1 MGRTAL
7 SQAVDLEAPRAGDT
21 QLLLQ
26 MAECG
31 FGIFVFVLSLLVA
44 ASKATTFRGFRRRRI
59 LCHAEE
65 ANSSGNLKG
74 VFMKVLVIGGS
85 GLIGSQVVA
94 QLTELGHEAVPAS
107 PRTGV
112 DAITGEG
119 LAEAVVGVHTV
130 VDVANS
136 PSWADDDVLNFFT
149 TSSRNLLEAGRAAGV
164 QHHVALS
171 IVGADRAARSGYMRA
186 KVAQE
191 KVIVESGSPY
201 TIVRATQFFEFVD
214 GIADS
219 LTAGDT
225 VRAPHGA
232 FQPISAGDV
241 ATAVTRAATANP
253 ANRVINIAGPDKQG
267 MDDFIRTR
275 FAATG
280 DARQVVTD
288 ADAQYFGAA
297 LDERS
302 IVPVDGEEV
311 TLYPTS
317 FSDWMAAR
325 APSETH

>member
-1 MGRTAL
+1 M
-7 SQAVDLEAPRAGDT
+7 
-21 QLLLQ
+21 
-26 MAECG
+26 
-31 FGIFVFVLSLLVA
+31 
-44 ASKATTFRGFRRRRI
+44 
-59 LCHAEE
+59 
-65 ANSSGNLKG
+65 
-74 VFMKVLVIGGS
+74 FMKVLVIGGS

-119 LAEAVVGVHTV
+119 LAEAVVRVHTV

-149 TSSRNLLEAGRAAGV
+149 TSSRNLLEAERAAGV

-171 IVGADRAARSGYMRA
+171 IVGADRAAESGYMRA

-219 LTAGDT
+219 LTDGDT

-232 FQPISAGDV
+232 FQPIAAGDV
-241 ATAVTRAATANP
+241 ATAVTRAATADP
-253 ANRVINIAGPDKQG
+253 ANRVINIAGPEKQG

-288 ADAQYFGAA
+288 ADAQYYGAA

-311 TLYPTS
+311 TIYPTS